1 MTRPVLVFGSGGQLG
16 RTILQRSN
24 EAAPLVGLTR
34 EQVDICDGAAV
45 TAAVDSYEPSAL
57 VNCAA
62 YTAVDRAEAQ
72 PEIAFAVNAAGAR
85 NVARASADARIPLV
99 HISTDYVF
107 GGTAD
112 KPYTED
118 DPVNPLSV
126 YGKSKYAGELAIKDS
141 TSQHL
146 IIRTSWLYSALGN
159 NFFLSM
165 LRMARQNNHMQVVDD
180 QTGTPTY
187 AAELALA
194 LIAILRNIN
203 EMDFAEWGTYH
214 FAGLNVVTW
223 HDFARAIFSE
233 AASFHIPSPII
244 ERVPSTAYPRPAP
257 RPSYSALD
265 SSKFRRLFD
274 VSSRPLHEGIR
285 CCLQEMDL
293 R

>member
-1 MTRPVLVFGSGGQLG
+1 M
-16 RTILQRSN
+16 
-24 EAAPLVGLTR
+24 
-34 EQVDICDGAAV
+34 AAV
-45 TAAVDSYEPSAL
+45 ASCQPSAI

-62 YTAVDRAEAQ
+62 YTAVDRAESEL
-72 PEIAFAVNAAGAR
+72 EIAFAVNATGAQ
-85 NVARASADARIPLV
+85 NVARASADARIPLI

-107 GGTAD
+107 GGSAD

-118 DPVNPLSV
+118 APVNPLGV
-126 YGKSKYAGELAIKDS
+126 YGKSKYAGELAIRDS

-165 LRMARQNNHMQVVDD
+165 LRMARQDSHMQVVDD

-187 AAELALA
+187 AVELALA
-194 LIAILRNIN
+194 LIALLQNIR
-203 EMDFAEWGTYH
+203 EKDFAEWGTYH
-214 FAGLNVVTW
+214 FAGTDVVTW

-233 AASFHIPSPII
+233 AANYGIPSPII
-244 ERVPSTAYPRPAP
+244 GRIPSTAYQRPAP

-265 SSKFRRLFD
+265 SSKFQRTFGI
-274 VSSRPLHEGIR
+274 VSKPLHEGIR
-285 CCLQEMDL
+285 CCLAETV

>member
-1 MTRPVLVFGSGGQLG
+1 VTRPVLVFGSGGQLG
-16 RTILQRSN
+16 RTILQASN
-24 EAAPLVGLTR
+24 EAVPFVGLTR
-34 EQVDICDGAAV
+34 EQVDICDAAAV
-45 TAAVDSYEPSAL
+45 MAAVDSCQPSAI

-62 YTAVDRAEAQ
+62 YTAVDRAEAE

-85 NVARASADARIPLV
+85 NVAQATANSRIPLI

-107 GGTAD
+107 GGNAD

-118 DPVNPLSV
+118 DPVSPLGV
-126 YGKSKYAGELAIKDS
+126 YVKSKYAGELAIKDS
-141 TSQHL
+141 TSQYL

-165 LRMARQNNHMQVVDD
+165 LRMARRNSHMQVVDD

-194 LIAILRNIN
+194 LIATLRNIR
-203 EMDFAEWGTYH
+203 ETDFAEWGTYH
-214 FAGLNVVTW
+214 FAGTDVVTW
-223 HDFARAIFSE
+223 HDFACAIFSQ
-233 AASFHIPSPII
+233 AADYGVPSPII
-244 ERVPSTAYPRPAP
+244 DRIPSTAYQRPAP

-265 SSKFRRLFD
+265 SSKFQRTFGI
-274 VSSRPLHEGIR
+274 VSKPLHEGIR
-285 CCLQEMDL
+285 CCLEETV

>member
-1 MTRPVLVFGSGGQLG
+1 MVGEGKRLSGPAVGSEQP
-16 RTILQRSN
+16 R
-24 EAAPLVGLTR
+24 EASL
-34 EQVDICDGAAV
+34 DGIV
-45 TAAVDSYEPSAL
+45 RHAL
-57 VNCAA
+57 
-62 YTAVDRAEAQ
+62 
-72 PEIAFAVNAAGAR
+72 AG
-85 NVARASADARIPLV
+85 
-99 HISTDYVF
+99 
-107 GGTAD
+107 
-112 KPYTED
+112 
-118 DPVNPLSV
+118 V

-194 LIAILRNIN
+194 LIATLRNIS
-203 EMDFAEWGTYH
+203 ETDFSEWGTYH
-214 FAGLNVVTW
+214 FAGSDVVTW

-233 AASFHIPSPII
+233 AANYDIPYPII
-244 ERVPSTAYPRPAP
+244 ERIPSTAYQRPAP

-265 SSKFRRLFD
+265 SSKFQCKFGI
-274 VSSRPLHEGIR
+274 VSRPLHEGIR
-285 CCLQEMDL
+285 CCLQEMI